1 MATNNFLP
9 FSPTD
14 TGTNLLTQVEY
25 AAATDR
31 TIGNQ
36 PGVASSKLNNKA
48 LRQSAFITS
57 QLAQWLSNV
66 LDQNVLDDADTA
78 ALLAQFYTGFS
89 PSVVNSVGNLAVT
102 VSAGSVT
109 IHGLGGTALSATN
122 PAYFNL
128 PSNTTGL
135 KVRLKLTANVTLSP
149 ANTDGMEWGT
159 TSGTNNWANDR
170 PFYLYAINTDDTD
183 AGLYLGI
190 SPNCILGLTPSSS
203 TGIGYKGNPSTANTD
218 SDILVMTST
227 NITSQTSKP
236 VMLIGGLPAQKT
248 TGAADRWTFSALN
261 NFSGILPN
269 PFFGSIFT
277 LPLGQMGAATG
288 TYMKANGGTAPVFSG
303 NAYNYYVQSDGTVV
317 CLVNMTGDGG
327 TDGSGAVTALM
338 AIPFAPTN
346 LGFDINSG
354 AFYLNLPSLT
364 WASCLWEIPS
374 GVGAHSRLRRQD
386 QSAGNLVNG
395 TTLVTNADFSNGAR
409 QITGQLI
416 YKAFSS

>member
-66 LDQNVLDDADTA
+66 IDQNVLDDADTA

-159 TSGTNNWANDR
+159 TTGTNNWASDR

-190 SPNCILGLTPSSS
+190 
-203 TGIGYKGNPSTANTD
+203 
-218 SDILVMTST
+218 
-227 NITSQTSKP
+227 
-236 VMLIGGLPAQKT
+236 
-248 TGAADRWTFSALN
+248 
-261 NFSGILPN
+261 
-269 PFFGSIFT
+269 
-277 LPLGQMGAATG
+277 
-288 TYMKANGGTAPVFSG
+288 
-303 NAYNYYVQSDGTVV
+303 
-317 CLVNMTGDGG
+317 
-327 TDGSGAVTALM
+327 
-338 AIPFAPTN
+338 
-346 LGFDINSG
+346 
-354 AFYLNLPSLT
+354 
-364 WASCLWEIPS
+364 
-374 GVGAHSRLRRQD
+374 
-386 QSAGNLVNG
+386 
-395 TTLVTNADFSNGAR
+395 
-409 QITGQLI
+409 
-416 YKAFSS
+416 

>member
-66 LDQNVLDDADTA
+66 LDQNVLDDANTA

-190 SPNCILGLTPSSS
+190 SPNPILILTPSSS
-203 TGIGYKGNPSTANTD
+203 TGIGYKGNPSSANTD
-218 SDILVMTST
+218 SDILVMTAT
-227 NITSQTSKP
+227 NVTSQTSKP

-248 TGAADRWTFSALN
+248 TGAADRWTFSALD
-261 NFSGILPN
+261 NFAGILPN
-269 PFFGSIFT
+269 PFSGSIFSFPT
-277 LPLGQMGAATG
+277 LQMGADNS
-288 TYMKANGGTAPVFSG
+288 YCINNGGTAPTFSTTNVRYQLDLNG
-303 NAYNYYVQSDGTVV
+303 YCSALYDFE
-317 CLVNMTGDGG
+317 GDGG
-327 TDGSGAVTALM
+327 TDGSGAVNMKISLPYKWNAGST
-338 AIPFAPTN
+338 P
-346 LGFDINSG
+346 GSNSG
-354 AFYLNLPSLT
+354 VAPIRIGTPAGGFIRYF
-364 WASCLWEIPS
+364 E
-374 GVGAHSRLRRQD
+374 GANSD
-386 QSAGNLVNG
+386 QSYFTVIDASTNNILWSAFTNG
-395 TTLVTNADFSNGAR
+395 SRHVW
-409 QITGQLI
+409 GQLR
-416 YKAFSS
+416 FRSSF